1 MKLLS
6 TPLVFKSV
14 AIVLAS
20 GFMSFGTLAQN
31 EIEDES
37 NPFNL
42 NISKFKQLG
51 TELPTPNVYRT
62 ASGAPG
68 HAYWQQKADYNI
80 KVRLNEDLHR
90 LDGEERI
97 TYTNNSPDV
106 LRYVWLQLDQNVR
119 SKDSD
124 SHKIRESRLN
134 ERNSFSSVRDLEPD
148 FDGGFKIEK
157 VADAAGNSLPY
168 TINNT
173 MMRIDL
179 PTPLKP
185 GGKFVF
191 DVNWWYNI
199 NDRMTIG
206 GRSGYELFE
215 EENNAIYT
223 IAQFYPRMVVYCDNE
238 GWQNKQFLG
247 SGEFTLNFGDYHVEI
262 TVPSDHV
269 VASTGELRNAK
280 TVLTA
285 AQRKRFE
292 TARGTYDQP
301 VMIVT
306 EEEAKEAEKSREKG
320 LKTWVFDAENVR
332 DFGWASS
339 RKFIWDAMAVKVGNT
354 SPLAMSYYPKEGN
367 PLWEQYS
374 TKAVAQTLKTYS
386 KFTIDYP
393 YPVAISVHT
402 KWIGMEY
409 PMICFN
415 GGRPEADG
423 TYTERTKIGMI
434 SVIIHEVG
442 HNFFPMIINSD
453 ERQWTWMDEGLNTF
467 VQYLTEKEFDRN
479 YPTRRGSARDIRNYM
494 GGDKSR
500 ISPIMTNSESIYQ
513 FGNNAYGKPA
523 TALNILR
530 ETVMGR
536 ELFDYAFKEY
546 ARRWA
551 FKHPTPADFFRT
563 MEDASAVDLDWFW
576 RGWFYSTDHVD
587 LALDQIRWMQPSTG
601 NPDVENPIGRLMEE
615 GEPDDISLIR
625 DAEFIP
631 ESYLEADPTL
641 RDFYTDYDAW
651 KVLSL
656 DRDEYTDYLASLDDE
671 DKTMLSSGKQFY
683 EITFRNDGGLVMP
696 LIVGFEYEDGEME
709 VRKIPAEIWRMSEPT
724 VTKVFVTERPASRIV
739 LDPYLET
746 ADVDM
751 SDNYWPPRPTP
762 TRFEMFKQSERGG
775 AGENPMQRA
784 QRELEL
790 GGNPE

>member
-1 MKLLS
+1 
-6 TPLVFKSV
+6 
-14 AIVLAS
+14 
-20 GFMSFGTLAQN
+20 
-31 EIEDES
+31 
-37 NPFNL
+37 
-42 NISKFKQLG
+42 
-51 TELPTPNVYRT
+51 
-62 ASGAPG
+62 
-68 HAYWQQKADYNI
+68 
-80 KVRLNEDLHR
+80 
-90 LDGEERI
+90 
-97 TYTNNSPDV
+97 
-106 LRYVWLQLDQNVR
+106 
-119 SKDSD
+119 
-124 SHKIRESRLN
+124 
-134 ERNSFSSVRDLEPD
+134 
-148 FDGGFKIEK
+148 
-157 VADAAGNSLPY
+157 
-168 TINNT
+168 
-173 MMRIDL
+173 
-179 PTPLKP
+179 
-185 GGKFVF
+185 
-191 DVNWWYNI
+191 
-199 NDRMTIG
+199 
-206 GRSGYELFE
+206 
-215 EENNAIYT
+215 
-223 IAQFYPRMVVYCDNE
+223 
-238 GWQNKQFLG
+238 
-247 SGEFTLNFGDYHVEI
+247 
-262 TVPSDHV
+262 
-269 VASTGELRNAK
+269 
-280 TVLTA
+280 
-285 AQRKRFE
+285 
-292 TARGTYDQP
+292 
-301 VMIVT
+301 
-306 EEEAKEAEKSREKG
+306 
-320 LKTWVFDAENVR
+320 
-332 DFGWASS
+332 
-339 RKFIWDAMAVKVGNT
+339 
-354 SPLAMSYYPKEGN
+354 
-367 PLWEQYS
+367 
-374 TKAVAQTLKTYS
+374 
-386 KFTIDYP
+386 
-393 YPVAISVHT
+393 
-402 KWIGMEY
+402 
-409 PMICFN
+409 MICFN

-762 TRFEMFKQSERGG
+762 TRFEMFKQSERDGG
-775 AGENPMQRA
+775 GENPMQRA